1 MQEKIEFELH
11 LCLVST
17 ESWVVSPKHLALWNG
32 GTYMYIVH
40 IAENFYVCVCK
51 DSVAK
56 SLHLHNLSFCSCMLI
71 PLLFSKWA
79 RSLSST
85 MLFSSVRYAQRG
97 LKYYA

>member
-40 IAENFYVCVCK
+40 IAEISMSVYVRTV
-51 DSVAK
+51 
-56 SLHLHNLSFCSCMLI
+56 LPNLSTYTFCHSAHAC
-71 PLLFSKWA
+71 S
-79 RSLSST
+79 
-85 MLFSSVRYAQRG
+85 
-97 LKYYA
+97 